1 MSIEPCT
8 KQDFEEGLRQD
19 ESPQPETPY
28 RGAAKALS
36 NTEYQSV
43 RQMLD
48 IYCGVEA
55 RMTALINT
63 SASDCAI
70 TMDNRAERDPV
81 DTIGEVTQLLVMM
94 NHKGIEKKSHRQAM
108 LRAARKA
115 LNSIGELPQ

>member
-8 KQDFEEGLRQD
+8 KQDFEEGLREDGIDQPKPEPTGPEIYRQV
-19 ESPQPETPY
+19 ES
-28 RGAAKALS
+28 
-36 NTEYQSV
+36 
-43 RQMLD
+43 
-48 IYCGVEA
+48 

-70 TMDNRAERDPV
+70 TMDARAERDPV

-115 LNSIGELPQ
+115 LNSIGEVPNGSENRD